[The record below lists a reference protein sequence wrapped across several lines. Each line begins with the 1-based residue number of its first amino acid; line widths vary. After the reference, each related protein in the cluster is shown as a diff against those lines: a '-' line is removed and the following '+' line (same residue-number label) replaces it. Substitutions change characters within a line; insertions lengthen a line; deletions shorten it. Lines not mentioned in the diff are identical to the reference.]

1 LKKKVED
8 IKFEMSGSTLSRIA
22 ALARNNGL
30 ETYLVGG
37 YVRDKIMGITSN
49 DVDIVVIGDAI
60 GFAELIAENFG
71 IKLNAVYRKFGTALL
86 ILEDNIKIE
95 FASARKESYRKDSR
109 KPDVT
114 LSDLEDDLSRRD
126 FTVNALAV
134 SMDKENYGEI
144 IDRFEGLKDIKRKLL
159 RTPLDPEKTF
169 EDDPLRMMRAARFAS
184 QLNFNIEKNTFDAIC
199 KMKDRLVIPPGEPG
213 VVSQERIT
221 DEFFKILASPKPS
234 IGLKLLQ
241 KSGLMKIILP
251 EVYEMEGVD
260 QRKDYHHKDVF
271 YHTLQVVD
279 NISEKTDSVWLRFT
293 ALMHDIAKPAT
304 KKFVE
309 GTGWTFHGHEDIG
322 AKWQKKI
329 FTRMKLP
336 MDKLSYIEKLIS
348 LHLRPIALAEANVTD
363 SAIRRL
369 IFEAGDDISDLMT
382 LCRADITS
390 KDPNKIK
397 TYLGNFARVEKR
409 MTEVEERDRIRNFQS
424 PVRGEEIMS
433 ICNIPPSKTVG
444 ILKSRIEEAILDGII
459 PNEHDAALEYLYKIK
474 DEVLNE
480 NYPRG

>member
-8 IKFEMSGSTLSRIA
+8 IKFEMSDSTLSGIA
-22 ALARNNGL
+22 ILAQDNGL
-30 ETYLVGG
+30 EIYLVGG
-37 YVRDKIMGITSN
+37 YVRDGIMGISSN

-60 GFAELIAENFG
+60 KFAELTAENFG
-71 IKLNAVYRKFGTALL
+71 TELNAVYRKFGTALL
-86 ILEDNIKIE
+86 ILENEFKIE

-114 LSDLEDDLSRRD
+114 LSDFEDDLSRRD

-134 SMDKENYGEI
+134 SLNKVNYGEL
-144 IDRFEGLKDIKRKLL
+144 IDKFEGIKDIKRKIL

-169 EDDPLRMMRAARFAS
+169 DDDPLRMMRAVRFAS
-184 QLNFNIEKNTFDAIC
+184 QLNFKIEKNTFDAIV
-199 KMKDRLVIPPGEPG
+199 KKKERLVIQPGETG

-279 NISEKTDSVWLRFT
+279 NISEKTDNVWLRFT

-336 MDKLSYIEKLIS
+336 MDKLSYVEQLIR

-369 IFEAGDDISDLMT
+369 IFEAGDDIFDLMT

-433 ICNIPPSKTVG
+433 ICNIPPSKNVG

-474 DEVLNE
+474 DEVLNK
-480 NYPRG
+480 N